1 MRITEESKQ
10 NQHTKQTPPPP
21 PQKNTHH
28 NAWGL
33 STLLDI
39 SADENQ
45 LQTIVVCEN

>member
-10 NQHTKQTPPPP
+10 NQHTKQTPPP